1 VKSSAD
7 KDTAN
12 ILICNSDAELNGQLK
27 ELFGALNYQLDFI
40 NKLTDAIKKILTCSY
55 DVIILELDS
64 DKEGGA
70 ETIPIINQID
80 SSLPIITITSED
92 SLETQRKVR
101 KGKIFYY
108 LVKPLSGE
116 EIISAL
122 RHAVARHC
130 ER

>member
-7 KDTAN
+7 NDTAN

-40 NKLTDAIKKILTCSY
+40 NKLTDAIKKILTCNY

-64 DKEGGA
+64 DKEGGV
-70 ETIPIINQID
+70 EIIPIINQID
-80 SSLPIITITSED
+80 SNLPIITITSED

-116 EIISAL
+116 EIKSAL
-122 RHAVARHC
+122 QHAVARHC
-130 ER
+130 RR

>member
-1 VKSSAD
+1 MKSSAD
-7 KDTAN
+7 NDTAN

-40 NKLTDAIKKILTCSY
+40 NKLTDAIKKILTCNY

-64 DKEGGA
+64 DKEGGV
-70 ETIPIINQID
+70 EIIPIINQID
-80 SSLPIITITSED
+80 SNLPIITITSED

-116 EIISAL
+116 EIKSAL
-122 RHAVARHC
+122 QHAVARHC
-130 ER
+130 RR